1 MLPEQKEQREQKI
14 RLAVV
19 GATGSVGRAVLD
31 ICRRFPETFEVVTL
45 AARQDAQG
53 LLARA
58 TEFRS
63 RYAYLQNPSVSTT
76 AQFRANGIELLS
88 GAEGLSDLVSLD
100 CVEHAVFAS
109 SGTDAIVPLKRAL
122 IADKNVS
129 LANKESI
136 VAAGPWIMPLV
147 KRPDQLRPIDSEH
160 SAIWQCLRDEPS
172 KGVRKI
178 LLTASG
184 GPFREWSL
192 ERMQQITPSDAL
204 KHPVWAMGA
213 KITIDSATLMNKG
226 IECIEA
232 MQLFHLPPHAV
243 GALVHPKSLV
253 HGIVEFTD
261 ATMKL
266 LLSRADMR
274 LPAAAAISWPER
286 LPLSELFPDDF
297 SVPPPEEWSLEFREP
312 DHARFPCLKLAIRAA
327 EMGGAY
333 PPVLIG
339 ADQFAVG
346 AFLEGRIPFLRIPNI
361 IEKTL
366 ERFSGPAPNSIEDA
380 IALISEGERISA
392 EVHRTMGG
400 S

>member
-1 MLPEQKEQREQKI
+1 MPPERREQKI
-14 RLAVV
+14 RLAVI
-19 GATGSVGRAVLD
+19 GATGSVGRAALD
-31 ICRRFPETFEVVTL
+31 ICRRFRKTFEVVAV
-45 AARQDAQG
+45 AARENAQD
-53 LLARA
+53 LLALA

-63 RYAYLQNPSVSTT
+63 RYAYLQTPSAST
-76 AQFRANGIELLS
+76 AGQFRANGIELFA
-88 GAEGLSDLVSLD
+88 GTEGLSDLVALD

-122 IADKNVS
+122 LSDKNVS

-160 SAIWQCLRDEPS
+160 SAVWQCLRDEPS
-172 KGVRKI
+172 RGVRKI

-192 ERMQQITPSDAL
+192 ERMRHITPSDAL
-204 KHPVWAMGA
+204 NHPVWAMGA
-213 KITIDSATLMNKG
+213 KITVDSATLMNKG

-232 MQLFHLPPHAV
+232 MQLFNLPPSAV
-243 GALVHPKSLV
+243 GALVHPGALV

-286 LPLSELFPDDF
+286 LPLSELFPRDF
-297 SVPPPEEWSLEFREP
+297 SVPSPEEWSLEFREL
-312 DHARFPCLKLAIRAA
+312 DHARFPCLRLAIRAA

-339 ADQFAVG
+339 ADQFAAG
-346 AFLEGRIPFLRIPNI
+346 AFLEGRIPFLMISNI
-361 IEKTL
+361 IERTM
-366 ERFSGPAPNSIEDA
+366 ERFSGSAPKSIEDA

-392 EVHRTMGG
+392 EIYNNLK
-400 S
+400 SKS